1 MAPPSHLRVERS
13 PSRRH
18 VVLRMEN
25 RIVNLGAGPAELF
38 GRARLAD
45 RDARAA
51 GDRRRRGAAAP
62 DRRPGRAVLQ
72 VRALARRVAT
82 GSSTTRRASSCGRI
96 DRGRASHRGWCAPG
110 PSTTTACATSTAC
123 APGPTASAATA
134 SSARATS
141 VRARARSRSG
151 RRSAGPTS
159 IPSTYPGNWI
169 DVTGPAAAASRS
181 SIAPTP
187 ATTSSSPT
195 RPTTSRSTIVR
206 LPYKPGPQRCPTVQP
221 VPPAPP
227 VPTPAPP
234 PAPAPPPPTPPP
246 TV

>member
-25 RIVNLGAGPAELF
+25 RIVNIGAGPAELF
-38 GRARLAD
+38 GRAHLAD
-45 RDARAA
+45 RDAGAA
-51 GDRRRRGAAAP
+51 GGRRRRGAAAP
-62 DRRPGRAVLQ
+62 DRDRGRAVLQ
-72 VRALARRVAT
+72 VGALARRVLLEVQQRGAL
-82 GSSTTRRASSCGRI
+82 RAVG
-96 DRGRASHRGWCAPG
+96 HRLRPGIAPGWCAPG

-123 APGPTASAATA
+123 ATAPRSGATA
-134 SSARATS
+134 SSARATR
-141 VRARARSRSG
+141 VRTPARSPSG
-151 RRSAGPTS
+151 HPWAGPTS
-159 IPSTYPGNWI
+159 IPRPIPT
-169 DVTGPAAAASRS
+169 TGSRSRACAAASRS
-181 SIAPTP
+181 CTAPTP
-187 ATTSSSPT
+187 ATGSSSPT

-206 LPYKPGPQRCPTVQP
+206 LPYKPGPQRCPKVQP

-227 VPTPAPP
+227 VPTPPPPP